1 MRIGDSGAAQSL
13 RSTGLERRLQE
24 AQLEPNRQLSPTE
37 RAGLQKFYNQNLED
51 IGGVRGGDVGNL
63 LRLSEA
69 DLARLFPDQADWQ
82 AVLQA
87 TAPNRND
94 NGDARQLRS
103 DYRTLLRDLRRE
115 ETRASNS
122 QQSTRTTAEGEVRRS
137 SWRAE
142 EADYFRVD
150 VGDQLRLERLG
161 TTVRRTQNQLGSTQV
176 EQFRLNEEGNP
187 SHELLLAYDGSA
199 PQRVVAKADGSAE
212 LQQLIGHDPQ
222 GNAIHQ
228 DQRLSPDGTHA
239 RTELD
244 SPWWR
249 ERNVA
254 EDWEDETTPVHFHPP
269 GAPSEPG
276 IGGLSPNQ
284 TRVVAQHYKQELAG
298 DLRADVKRD
307 PQVGEAIAAFGKRSA
322 EPTPAIPANQVRGD
336 TKEFCGILDR
346 IFDKLDKDHD
356 GKIEMSELK
365 AAMHDAGFKG
375 ADAAAVATLY
385 IAVQQEKATKN
396 GFTKDQLAGLKTG
409 KAGAKLNDF
418 MGGIFSMEKAQLDG
432 TNRQVFNGQ
441 PDPMKVKQGMFGTCY
456 FIAALVAKAQAD
468 PNGLKNMIK
477 DNGNGTFT
485 VTFPGAK
492 SVTIN
497 APTDTELLIHAGT
510 GDNGTWVT
518 ILEKAFGKMKND
530 DATFSETE
538 PMDEVEGGTEAGGMN
553 PLTKNSV
560 DTDDLWAT
568 SESTT
573 RSKIQKALASGKMVT
588 AGISK
593 DIIFT
598 SGAQDAHVY
607 TVIAYDPK
615 TDRVTLRN
623 PWGQGG
629 KRAEPQNA
637 DGSAKDGKLDGVFQL
652 TISEFDSMFSNVAYE
667 E

>member
-1 MRIGDSGAAQSL
+1 MRIGDSGAAQGL
-13 RSTGLERRLQE
+13 QATGLARRLQE
-24 AQLEPNRQLSPTE
+24 AQLEPNQGLSPTQV
-37 RAGLQKFYNQNLED
+37 AGLQKFYHQNLND
-51 IGGVRGGDVGNL
+51 IGRIRSGEVGKLNG
-63 LRLSEA
+63 LSEA
-69 DLARLFPDQADWQ
+69 DLAQLFPDQPDWQ
-82 AVLQA
+82 GVLQA

-122 QQSTRTTAEGEVRRS
+122 QQSTRTTAEGETRRS
-137 SWRAE
+137 SCE
-142 EADYFRVD
+142 GDIFRVE
-150 VGDQLRLERLG
+150 VGDQLRLERIG
-161 TTVRRTQNQLGSTQV
+161 TTVRRTQSQMGSTQV
-176 EQFRLNEEGNP
+176 EQFRLDGEGNP

-199 PQRVVAKADGSAE
+199 PQRVIARPDGSAE
-212 LQQLIGHDPQ
+212 WQQLIGHDPQ
-222 GNAIHQ
+222 GAPIHR
-228 DQRLSPDGTHA
+228 DQKLAPGANHA
-239 RTELD
+239 QVKLD

-249 ERNVA
+249 ERSPGQ
-254 EDWEDETTPVHFHPP
+254 DWEEETTPVQAQSPQ
-269 GAPSEPG
+269 APREPG

-307 PQVGEAIAAFGKRSA
+307 PKVGDAIAAFGKRSA
-322 EPTPAIPANQVRGD
+322 EPTPAIPADQVRGD
-336 TKEFCGILDR
+336 TKEFCAILDR

-365 AAMHDAGFKG
+365 AAMHDSGFKG

-396 GFTKDQLAGLKTG
+396 GFSKDQLAKLKTG
-409 KAGAKLNDF
+409 EAGAKLNDF

-432 TNRQVFNGQ
+432 TSRQVFNGQ

-468 PNGLKNMIK
+468 PDGLKKMIK

-510 GDNGTWVT
+510 GDNGMWVT
-518 ILEKAFGKMKND
+518 ILEKAYGKMKND
-530 DATFSETE
+530 DAIFSETE

-553 PLTKNSV
+553 PLTKKGV

-593 DIIFT
+593 DLIST
-598 SGAQDAHVY
+598 SEAQDAHVY

-629 KRAEPQNA
+629 KRAEPQKA

-652 TISEFDSMFSNVAYE
+652 TIAEFDSMFSTVAYE